1 MKEEE
6 VTWVPPTDLYETDGG
21 YVLCAEV
28 PGVELED
35 IRLEFSGRRLT
46 IRGER
51 RFDTCC
57 EQENYQR
64 LEGQRG
70 RFLRSFELPGP
81 VDGEGARMKLADGL
95 LHLVLPKAG
104 GRGPRKGKR
113 R

>member
-1 MKEEE
+1 MKEED
-6 VTWVPPTDLYETDGG
+6 VTWVPPTDFYETAGE
-21 YVLCAEV
+21 YVLCAEI

-35 IRLEFSGRRLT
+35 IRLEFSGRTLT

-57 EQENYQR
+57 EDENYQR

-70 RFLRSFELPGP
+70 RFLRRFELPEAA
-81 VDGEGARMKLADGL
+81 DTERARMRLADGL
-95 LHLVLPKAG
+95 VHLVLPKTG
-104 GRGPRKGKR
+104 VRGPRGEKR